1 MTQFLVPT
9 STKQWG
15 YSLLLKE
22 PLMQLKPM
30 TDKIYKAGTLA
41 IAPNHF
47 VHFIITA
54 KTDFQKHNHLEQLQ
68 DH

>member
-1 MTQFLVPT
+1 M
-9 STKQWG
+9 
-15 YSLLLKE
+15 E
-22 PLMQLKPM
+22 LKPM
-30 TDKIYKAGTLA
+30 TDKIYKSGTLA

-54 KTDFQKHNHLEQLQ
+54 KTDFQKHNHLEQFQ